1 MNKLAINFLLLSA
14 CSFSQLVYADCKPN
28 STITVPSLYYDL
40 SADFSSA
47 SMVVVKTDKTTFPGT
62 FTCSSPGL
70 FFPNA
75 IGIASPFNGRTAT
88 IGFHGGKQFVQV
100 TMTALGKDRVTN
112 LARGTHPA
120 SNLNTNFTLQ
130 FSLLKSK
137 PSGNYTEV
145 AGDTAVISP
154 FILVSD
160 ASSLGILVWLVRIV
174 LKLVEFLL
182 TWQWP
187 VDENDI
193 FLQPITI
200 KYNPIATTCD
210 FSNKGLVVNL
220 PIVSISDIKNIDR
233 PGYQPFTLNFSCSDL
248 LAGNKTTR
256 NIAMFLA
263 SNNLHSA
270 DKTVLINTT
279 QQGAKGVGFRLV
291 QRNKTSSPIL
301 FSSSESVQGNAT
313 SIFNIAAGSAL
324 APSFSIDMAAYYY
337 AYDLNNISA
346 GKITSTATLVF
357 SYD

>member
-14 CSFSQLVYADCKPN
+14 CSFSQSVYADCKPD

-40 SADFSSA
+40 SADFSGST
-47 SMVVVKTDKTTFPGT
+47 SIVTKSDKTNFPGT
-62 FTCSSPGL
+62 FTCSSPGIL
-70 FFPNA
+70 LPNV
-75 IGIASPFNGRTAT
+75 IGIASPFNGRTAI
-88 IGFHGGKQFVQV
+88 IGFNGGKQFVEV
-100 TMTALGKDRVTN
+100 TMTALGKDRITSI
-112 LARGTHPA
+112 ARGTHPA
-120 SNLNTNFTLQ
+120 SNLNTNFTLR
-130 FSLLKSK
+130 FTLLKSK
-137 PSGNYTEV
+137 PSRNYTEV

-160 ASSLGILVWLVRIV
+160 ASSMGILIWLTRIV
-174 LKLVEFLL
+174 LKLVQFLL

-210 FSNKGLVVNL
+210 FSNKGLIVNL
-220 PIVSISDIKNIDR
+220 PMVSISDVKNIDR
-233 PGYQPFTLNFSCSDL
+233 PGYQPFSLNFSCSDL
-248 LAGNKTTR
+248 LTGNKTTR

-263 SNNLHSA
+263 SNNLHST

-279 QQGAKGVGFRLV
+279 QLGAKGVGFRLV
-291 QRNKTSSPIL
+291 QGNKTSTPIL
-301 FSSSESVQGNAT
+301 FSSSESIQGNAT
-313 SIFNIAAGSAL
+313 SIFNIAADSAL
-324 APSFSIDMAAYYY
+324 APTFSINMGAYYY

-346 GKITSTATLVF
+346 GKITSTAILVF

>member
-14 CSFSQLVYADCKPN
+14 CSFSQSVYADCKPD

-40 SADFSSA
+40 SADFSGST
-47 SMVVVKTDKTTFPGT
+47 SVVTKSDKTNFPGT
-62 FTCSSPGL
+62 FTCSSPGIL
-70 FFPNA
+70 LPNV

-88 IGFHGGKQFVQV
+88 IGFNGGKQFVEV
-100 TMTALGKDRVTN
+100 TMTVLGKDRITSI
-112 LARGTHPA
+112 ARGTHPA
-120 SNLNTNFTLQ
+120 SNLNTNFTLR
-130 FSLLKSK
+130 FTLLKSK
-137 PSGNYTEV
+137 PSRNYTEV

-160 ASSLGILVWLVRIV
+160 ASSMGILVWLTRIV
-174 LKLVEFLL
+174 LKLVQFLL

-210 FSNKGLVVNL
+210 FSNKGLIVNL
-220 PIVSISDIKNIDR
+220 PMVSISDVKNIDR
-233 PGYQPFTLNFSCSDL
+233 PGYQPFSLNFSCSDL
-248 LAGNKTTR
+248 LTGNKTTR

-263 SNNLHSA
+263 SNNLHST

-279 QQGAKGVGFRLV
+279 QLGAKGVGFRLV
-291 QRNKTSSPIL
+291 QGNKTSTPIL
-301 FSSSESVQGNAT
+301 FSSSESIQGNAT
-313 SIFNIAAGSAL
+313 SIFNIAADSAL
-324 APSFSIDMAAYYY
+324 APTFSINMGAYNY

-346 GKITSTATLVF
+346 GKITSTAILVF